1 VGLIYQKSLPGMLA
15 HNEEARAKIIDIAR
29 NIFTHFGFKKTTMEE
44 IALASRK
51 GKSSI
56 YYYFNS
62 KEDIFKAVVEKEAE
76 ELKAELLNKIQ
87 RIDDPIEQLKIYI
100 TVRMRKLNKLTNFYT
115 ALKSE
120 YLSHLEFIEQI
131 RKSYDLEE
139 IKIIS
144 GIIQDGIERGKF
156 SVDDPQLSAIAI
168 VTAMKGLEVPMFI
181 SKEHGNFE
189 IRLNNLLNFLFYGI
203 VKR

>member
-1 VGLIYQKSLPGMLA
+1 MEKMLA
-15 HNEEARAKIIDIAR
+15 QHEEARTKIIEIAR

-76 ELKAELLNKIQ
+76 ELKAELHNKIQ
-87 RIDDPIEQLKIYI
+87 NIEDPIERLKVYI

-120 YLSHLEFIEQI
+120 YLSHLEFIEEI
-131 RKSYDLEE
+131 RKSYDLDE

-144 GIIQDGIERGKF
+144 EIISDGIEREKF
-156 SVDDPQLSAIAI
+156 SVEDPQLSAIAI
-168 VTAMKGLEVPMFI
+168 VTAMKGLEVPLFI

-189 IRLNNLLNFLFYGI
+189 VRLNNLLNFLFYGI

>member
-1 VGLIYQKSLPGMLA
+1 MLA
-15 HNEEARAKIIDIAR
+15 QNEEARAKIVDIAR
-29 NIFTHFGFKKTTMEE
+29 SIFTHFGFKKTTMEE

-62 KEDIFKAVVEKEAE
+62 KEDIFKAVVEKEAD
-76 ELKAELLNKIQ
+76 ELRAELLKKIES
-87 RIDDPIEQLKIYI
+87 IDDPIERLKVYI
-100 TVRMRKLNKLTNFYT
+100 TVRMRKLSKLTNFYT

-120 YLSHLEFIEQI
+120 YLSHLEFIESI
-131 RKSYDLEE
+131 RKSYDLDE
-139 IKIIS
+139 IRIVS
-144 GIIQDGIERGKF
+144 GIIQDGIERGLF
-156 SVDDPQLSAIAI
+156 AVDDPQLSAIAI
-168 VTAMKGLEVPMFI
+168 VTAMKGLEVPLFI

-189 IRLNNLLNFLFYGI
+189 VRLNNLINFLFYGI

>member
-1 VGLIYQKSLPGMLA
+1 MLA
-15 HNEEARAKIIDIAR
+15 QNEEARLKIIEIAR

-44 IALASRK
+44 IAVASRK

-76 ELKAELLNKIQ
+76 ELKSELLHKIQ
-87 RIDDPIEQLKIYI
+87 DIEDPIERLKVYI
-100 TVRMRKLNKLTNFYT
+100 TIRMRKLNKLTNFYT

-131 RKSYDLEE
+131 RKSYDLDE

-144 GIIQDGIERGKF
+144 GIIQDGIESGKF
-156 SVDDPQLSAIAI
+156 SVDDPHLSAIAI
-168 VTAMKGLEVPMFI
+168 VTAMKGLEVPLFI
-181 SKEHGNFE
+181 NKEHGNFE
-189 IRLNNLLNFLFYGI
+189 VRLNNLLNFLFYGI

>member
-1 VGLIYQKSLPGMLA
+1 MLVQ
-15 HNEEARAKIIDIAR
+15 HEEARMKIIDIAR

-44 IALASRK
+44 IALATRK

-76 ELKAELLNKIQ
+76 ELKEELYKKIAD
-87 RIDDPIEQLKIYI
+87 IEDPIERLKVYI

-115 ALKSE
+115 ALKSD
-120 YLSHLEFIEQI
+120 YMSHLEFIEQI
-131 RKSYDLEE
+131 RKSYDQDEVRVVA
-139 IKIIS
+139 
-144 GIIQDGIERGKF
+144 GIIQEGIERGKF
-156 SVDDPQLSAIAI
+156 SVEDPHLSAVAI
-168 VTAMKGLEVPMFI
+168 VTAMKGLEVPLFI
-181 SKEHGNFE
+181 NKEQGNFE
-189 IRLNNLLNFLFYGI
+189 VRLDSLINFLFYGI

>member
-1 VGLIYQKSLPGMLA
+1 MLA
-15 HNEEARAKIIDIAR
+15 HNEEAKARIVEIAR

-62 KEDIFKAVVEKEAE
+62 KEDIFRAVVEKEAE
-76 ELKAELLNKIQ
+76 ELKSELLK
-87 RIDDPIEQLKIYI
+87 RIEGVEDPVERMKIYI
-100 TVRMRKLNKLTNFYT
+100 STRMRKLNKLTNFYT

-120 YLSHLEFIEQI
+120 YLSHLEFIESI
-131 RKSYDLEE
+131 RKHYDLEE

-144 GIIQDGIERGKF
+144 GIIEDGVDRGIF
-156 SVDDPQLSAIAI
+156 SVDDPHLSAIAI
-168 VTAMKGLEVPMFI
+168 VTAMKGLEVPLFI

-189 IRLNNLLNFLFYGI
+189 IRMSNLINFLFYGI

>member
-1 VGLIYQKSLPGMLA
+1 MLVQ
-15 HNEEARAKIIDIAR
+15 HEEARLKIIEISR
-29 NIFTHFGFKKTTMEE
+29 KIFTHFGFKKTTMEE
-44 IALASRK
+44 IALATRK

-76 ELKAELLNKIQ
+76 ELKAELYKKIDGV
-87 RIDDPIEQLKIYI
+87 DDPIEQLKIYI

-115 ALKSE
+115 AIKSD

-131 RKSYDLEE
+131 RKSYDLDEVRVVA
-139 IKIIS
+139 
-144 GIIQDGIERGKF
+144 GIIQEGIERGKF
-156 SVDDPQLSAIAI
+156 SVDDPHLSAVAI
-168 VTAMKGLEVPMFI
+168 VTAMKGLEVPIFI

-189 IRLNNLLNFLFYGI
+189 VRLSNLINFLFYGI

>member
-1 VGLIYQKSLPGMLA
+1 MLVQ
-15 HNEEARAKIIDIAR
+15 HEEARMKIIEIAR

-44 IALASRK
+44 IALATRK

-76 ELKAELLNKIQ
+76 ELKAELYKKIAD
-87 RIDDPIEQLKIYI
+87 IEDPIERLKIYI

-115 ALKSE
+115 ALKSD
-120 YLSHLEFIEQI
+120 YLSNLEFIEEI
-131 RKSYDLEE
+131 RKSYDLDEVRVVA
-139 IKIIS
+139 
-144 GIIQDGIERGKF
+144 GIIQEGIEKGKF
-156 SVDDPQLSAIAI
+156 SVDDPQLSAVAI
-168 VTAMKGLEVPMFI
+168 VTAMKGLEVPLFI
-181 SKEHGNFE
+181 NKEHGNFE
-189 IRLNNLLNFLFYGI
+189 VRLNNLINFLFYGI

>member
-1 VGLIYQKSLPGMLA
+1 MLVQ
-15 HNEEARAKIIDIAR
+15 HEEVRLKIIEIAR

-44 IALASRK
+44 IALATRK

-76 ELKAELLNKIQ
+76 ELKAELYKKIEGV
-87 RIDDPIEQLKIYI
+87 DDPIERLKIYI

-115 ALKSE
+115 AIKSD
-120 YLSHLEFIEQI
+120 YLSHFEFIEQI
-131 RKSYDLEE
+131 RKSYDLDEVRVVA
-139 IKIIS
+139 
-144 GIIQDGIERGKF
+144 GIIQEGIEKGKF
-156 SVDDPQLSAIAI
+156 SVDDPHLSAVAI
-168 VTAMKGLEVPMFI
+168 VTAMKGLEVPLFI

-189 IRLNNLLNFLFYGI
+189 IRLSNLINFLFYGI

>member
-1 VGLIYQKSLPGMLA
+1 MLA
-15 HNEEARAKIIDIAR
+15 HNEEARTKIIDIAR

-76 ELKAELLNKIQ
+76 ELKAELLNKIKS
-87 RIDDPIEQLKIYI
+87 IDDPIEQLKVYI

-115 ALKSE
+115 ALKSD

-181 SKEHGNFE
+181 SREHGNFE
-189 IRLNNLLNFLFYGI
+189 VRLNNLLNFLFYGI
-203 VKR
+203 IKR